1 MKHIMVNDRVYLV
14 SDEIYGKIVAAF
26 TLANTTDGDM
36 SNIIDTVEKY
46 GKLVGTVYL
55 VFPRKI
61 ALLNRPTK
69 CWYGVFLMEL

>member
-26 TLANTTDGDM
+26 TLTNTTDGDM
-36 SNIIDTVEKY
+36 SSIIDIVEKY

-55 VFPRKI
+55 VIR
-61 ALLNRPTK
+61 
-69 CWYGVFLMEL
+69 E

>member
-26 TLANTTDGDM
+26 TLTNTTDGDM
-36 SNIIDTVEKY
+36 SSIIDTVEKY

-55 VFPRKI
+55 VIR
-61 ALLNRPTK
+61 
-69 CWYGVFLMEL
+69 E

>member
-46 GKLVGTVYL
+46 GKLVGTV
-55 VFPRKI
+55 
-61 ALLNRPTK
+61 LNGFRLPNIKEAYCTS
-69 CWYGVFLMEL
+69 

>member
-14 SDEIYGKIVAAF
+14 SDEIYRKIVQLF

-36 SNIIDTVEKY
+36 SSIIDTVEKY

-55 VFPRKI
+55 VIR
-61 ALLNRPTK
+61 
-69 CWYGVFLMEL
+69 E

>member
-26 TLANTTDGDM
+26 TLTNTTDGDM
-36 SNIIDTVEKY
+36 SSIIDTVEKY

-55 VFPRKI
+55 VIRE
-61 ALLNRPTK
+61 
-69 CWYGVFLMEL
+69 WYERYTIQEN

>member
-46 GKLVGTVYL
+46 GKLVGTAYL
-55 VFPRKI
+55 VIR
-61 ALLNRPTK
+61 
-69 CWYGVFLMEL
+69 E